1 MSGPIV
7 IAIYNPKPGQAPAL
21 EEILAEHVPILRQE
35 ELATARPVVLLRS
48 TDGRYLEIFEW
59 ASPQAPE
66 RAHDNPRVKALWER
80 IGKVAEVGRL
90 VDLPC
95 AHRSFPHFEP
105 VEHVIT

>member
-7 IAIYNPKPGQAPAL
+7 IAVYKPKPDQARAL
-21 EEILAEHVPILRQE
+21 LEILAEHVPLLRRE

-48 TDGRYLEIFEW
+48 PDGSYLEIFEW
-59 ASPQAPE
+59 ASVQSAE
-66 RAHDNPRVKALWER
+66 SSHDNPRVKALWARLE
-80 IGKVAEVGRL
+80 GVAELGRL

-105 VEHVIT
+105 VDGVVS